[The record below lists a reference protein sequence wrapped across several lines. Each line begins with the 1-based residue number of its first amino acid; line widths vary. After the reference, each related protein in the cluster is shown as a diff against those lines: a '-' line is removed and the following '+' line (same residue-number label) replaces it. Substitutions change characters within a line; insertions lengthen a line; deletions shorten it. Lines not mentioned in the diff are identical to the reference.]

1 MLLLVDCDSRRL
13 LPLIFVNFKFV
24 EFSQAPVEILC
35 PKLVYNGPF
44 FQADRTNSSF
54 GSFTMCIFGHVFII
68 FN

>member
-1 MLLLVDCDSRRL
+1 MLLLVDCDSCRL

-35 PKLVYNGPF
+35 PKLVYNGPL